1 MMHTRVLSRRWSDT
15 IPGIGLSVLGLLLA
29 VWRWTWR
36 SLVRGGVVACLIVL
50 AILALAA
57 VPLIT
62 A

>member
-1 MMHTRVLSRRWSDT
+1 MDTQILPRRWPDSV
-15 IPGIGLSVLGLLLA
+15 PGFGVSVLGLLLA

-36 SLVRGGVVACLIVL
+36 SFVRGGVVTCVIVL
-50 AILALAA
+50 PILALAA